1 VRKLLFIIAASLLC
15 LAACSS
21 NESEVEDSNQV
32 EDSMSKEEVKAE
44 SVSEKDVE
52 PEEEVEEVPKEEVA
66 EEEEVADVPE
76 TVEET
81 VAEEEEEQEA
91 AVYDTGEFQISG
103 SITAD
108 QVEEIITYFSIGE
121 GDSLSN
127 VSLVNGEISATIDL
141 APRGSFSPEDIAVTD
156 YSQLSDELLTHEG
169 WDTLTITYANI
180 GTVSMNRM
188 EKESNDYGDY
198 FPTMAIEDQ
207 LMW

>member
-1 VRKLLFIIAASLLC
+1 MRKLLFIIAASLLC

-32 EDSMSKEEVKAE
+32 DDSVSKEEVNENSEQDGETEEEAE
-44 SVSEKDVE
+44 EV
-52 PEEEVEEVPKEEVA
+52 PEEEGA

-76 TVEET
+76 TVEEP
-81 VAEEEEEQEA
+81 VAEEEEGQET

-103 SITAD
+103 PITAD
-108 QVEEIITYFSIGE
+108 EVEEIITYFSIGE
-121 GDSLSN
+121 GDLLSN

-169 WDTLTITYANI
+169 WDRLTITYANI

>member
-1 VRKLLFIIAASLLC
+1 MRKLLFIIAASLLC

-32 EDSMSKEEVKAE
+32 DDSVSKEEVNEE
-44 SVSEKDVE
+44 SEQDVE
-52 PEEEVEEVPKEEVA
+52 AEEEAEEVPEEEGA
-66 EEEEVADVPE
+66 EEEEVADVSE
-76 TVEET
+76 TVEEP
-81 VAEEEEEQEA
+81 VAEEEEEQET

-103 SITAD
+103 PITAD

-127 VSLVNGEISATIDL
+127 VSLVNGQISATIDL

-169 WDTLTITYANI
+169 WDRLTITYANI

-207 LMW
+207 LTW